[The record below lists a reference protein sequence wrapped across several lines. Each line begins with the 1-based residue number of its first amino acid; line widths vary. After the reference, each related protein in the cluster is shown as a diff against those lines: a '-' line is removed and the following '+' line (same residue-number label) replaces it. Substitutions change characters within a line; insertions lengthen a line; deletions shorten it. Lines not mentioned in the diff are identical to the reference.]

1 MTMPVVSVFDQP
13 YALVTLEEAKVALG
27 EDGDARNALIDG
39 LILAAQG
46 ELDGPKGWV
55 GISVAVQGI
64 EYVADDFTCPIVLPA
79 GPVTGQVEVFYLDA
93 DGVEQLLDVSVYQV
107 ALDGKLTLTSGES
120 WPTIQDT
127 PGAVRVQYYAGI
139 IDQFDPRIA
148 MMKTA
153 IILHVR
159 MTLDGVERE
168 ASRRAIESIV
178 RPLWVPTC

>member
-1 MTMPVVSVFDQP
+1 
-13 YALVTLEEAKVALG
+13 
-27 EDGDARNALIDG
+27 

-55 GISVAVQGI
+55 GISVAEQGI
-64 EYVADDFTCPIVLPA
+64 EYVTDDFTCPIVLPA

-93 DGVEQLLDVSVYQV
+93 DGVEQVLDASVYQV
-107 ALDGKLTLTSGES
+107 AESGKLTLASGES
-120 WPTIQDT
+120 WPSVQDT
-127 PGAVRVQYYAGI
+127 SGAVRIQYYAGI
-139 IDQFDPRIA
+139 VDQFDPRIA

-153 IILHVR
+153 IKLHVR
-159 MTLDGVERE
+159 MTMDGVDRE